1 MEGDQADY
9 LLCILNTLRHGDGAG
24 EPIFFPERSVLED
37 DITETEEFFFSFNF
51 SVPRETDSSLAPC
64 ALQEMQLSS
73 LSHCRRK
80 HSLDINQAG

>member
-9 LLCILNTLRHGDGAG
+9 LLCIFNILRHRDGAG
-24 EPIFFPERSVLED
+24 KPIFFPEWSVLEE

-51 SVPRETDSSLAPC
+51 SVPREMDSSLAPC

-73 LSHCRRK
+73 LCHCRRK
-80 HSLDINQAG
+80 HPPDIN

>member
-9 LLCILNTLRHGDGAG
+9 LLCILNILRHKGGAG
-24 EPIFFPERSVLED
+24 ELIFFPEWSVLEE

-51 SVPRETDSSLAPC
+51 SVPGEMDSSLAPC

-73 LSHCRRK
+73 LCHCHHK
-80 HSLDINQAG
+80 HSLDISYAG